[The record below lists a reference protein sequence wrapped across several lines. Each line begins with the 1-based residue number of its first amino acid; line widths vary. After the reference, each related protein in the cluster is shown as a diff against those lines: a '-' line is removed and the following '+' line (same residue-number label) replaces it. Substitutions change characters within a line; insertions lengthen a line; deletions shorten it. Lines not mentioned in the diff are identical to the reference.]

1 MRRRIVAFLCA
12 AVFMAVAA
20 SPAWAD
26 AGSPGS
32 TFPEQPGDNGQ
43 TACATVTTNPGSGA
57 GGAAGDVISPVA
69 GAITT
74 GVITDACFGG

>member
-1 MRRRIVAFLCA
+1 MKRRIGGFLCA
-12 AVFMAVAA
+12 VVFMAVAA

-43 TACATVTTNPGSGA
+43 TACASVTTNPGTGT
-57 GGAAGDVISPVA
+57 GGAAGGVISPTA
-69 GAITT
+69 GAIVT
-74 GVITDACFGG
+74 GLITDACFGG